1 MDVLAIILA
10 CSLHPDDQLVRT
22 LIDVQS
28 SGNRF
33 FVGDLSTLK
42 TNDSLRSAQDAL
54 RFAEDVRR
62 HGGRPAVGLL
72 GVPLEWAARFGR
84 APVDL
89 FDACT
94 NVSIATA
101 VFDDYYRQCS
111 TRPGSRSARG
121 PSRRAAGRKATLVR
135 ARYCIVTS
143 FARDLGVRTAAP
155 VILRELIA
163 HAGSSEEITIGASPE
178 RSAPLGDQN
187 ASGDGPGKQRLFLE
201 PTAVVPAGGAAAPGP
216 SRTDS
221 R

>member
-54 RFAEDVRR
+54 RFAEDVGRQ
-62 HGGRPAVGLL
+62 GGRPAVGLL

-101 VFDDYYRQCS
+101 VFDGYYQRCS
-111 TRPGSRSARG
+111 MTSGSRSTRGAARHG
-121 PSRRAAGRKATLVR
+121 RRGRAALIR

-163 HAGSSEEITIGASPE
+163 HAGASEDVAMGASPE
-178 RSAPLGDQN
+178 HSAPLGDQN
-187 ASGDGPGKQRLFLE
+187 ANGDGPGKQRLFLE

-216 SRTDS
+216 SRTEV

>member
-22 LIDVQS
+22 LVDVQS
-28 SGNRF
+28 RGNRY
-33 FVGDLSTLK
+33 FVGDLRTLE
-42 TNDSLRSAQDAL
+42 TNDSLRSAEDAL
-54 RFAEDVRR
+54 RFAEDLQRR
-62 HGGRPAVGLL
+62 GGRPAVGLL
-72 GVPLEWAARFGR
+72 GVPVEWARRFGR

-101 VFDDYYRQCS
+101 AFSDYHRQCS
-111 TRPGSRSARG
+111 IDRD
-121 PSRRAAGRKATLVR
+121 SRRSRGHPRHPAPRKADLVR

-163 HAGSSEEITIGASPE
+163 AARTHDE
-178 RSAPLGDQN
+178 PL
-187 ASGDGPGKQRLFLE
+187 
-201 PTAVVPAGGAAAPGP
+201 GAAAPERSSPLGGVDALDAATGAAGLFLDP
-216 SRTDS
+216 SVVVPGGTGGGGQNQSGS